1 MFKKIKDYLSIE
13 KRKYLYKKNSYSF
26 NGVDLLIAYLFKDF
40 KKGVYVDIGAQ
51 HPVSNNNTFLLFKK
65 GWKGANVDLDKEN
78 INLFNISRPQDF
90 NLNYAISSKKGKKK
104 LFFYHNKSP
113 INTLDEKVSMY
124 QKAKVNKV
132 KEIDVITLDDVLS
145 FTDIKKINFLNI
157 DVEGHELDVLKGF
170 DFAKYRPEVINV
182 EFLDLKM
189 KKLELRNND
198 LNSILNSELYKYI
211 ASKNYHFVNWI
222 HGDLIFVSNNFR
234 D

>member
-1 MFKKIKDYLSIE
+1 M
-13 KRKYLYKKNSYSF
+13 
-26 NGVDLLIAYLFKDF
+26 
-40 KKGVYVDIGAQ
+40 
-51 HPVSNNNTFLLFKK
+51 
-65 GWKGANVDLDKEN
+65 
-78 INLFNISRPQDF
+78 
-90 NLNYAISSKKGKKK
+90 
-104 LFFYHNKSP
+104 
-113 INTLDEKVSMY
+113 
-124 QKAKVNKV
+124 
-132 KEIDVITLDDVLS
+132 
-145 FTDIKKINFLNI
+145 
-157 DVEGHELDVLKGF
+157 LKGF